1 MHYPNQEIFVLKIDI
16 SKYFYTISH
25 ELLLQMLKRDI
36 RDEDVIHLIETIIS
50 ETDKPYINEAI
61 DFLNKKHGM
70 SFPHYE
76 TGAGLSIGAMTS
88 QFLAIYYLNDLD
100 HLIKEQL
107 RCKYYIRYMDDFVI
121 LDTDCARLK
130 DV

>member
-25 ELLLQMLKRDI
+25 ELLLQMLKRGI

-61 DFLNKKHGM
+61 DFLNKK
-70 SFPHYE
+70 
-76 TGAGLSIGAMTS
+76 
-88 QFLAIYYLNDLD
+88 
-100 HLIKEQL
+100 
-107 RCKYYIRYMDDFVI
+107 
-121 LDTDCARLK
+121 ARNVSSTL
-130 DV
+130 

>member
-1 MHYPNQEIFVLKIDI
+1 MHYPDQEIFVLKIDI

-61 DFLNKKHGM
+61 DFLNKK
-70 SFPHYE
+70 
-76 TGAGLSIGAMTS
+76 
-88 QFLAIYYLNDLD
+88 
-100 HLIKEQL
+100 
-107 RCKYYIRYMDDFVI
+107 
-121 LDTDCARLK
+121 ARNVSSTL
-130 DV
+130 

>member
-61 DFLNKKHGM
+61 DFLNKK
-70 SFPHYE
+70 
-76 TGAGLSIGAMTS
+76 
-88 QFLAIYYLNDLD
+88 
-100 HLIKEQL
+100 
-107 RCKYYIRYMDDFVI
+107 
-121 LDTDCARLK
+121 ARNVSSTL
-130 DV
+130 